1 MTRIFFIDEFKI
13 MEKNRDLKYWESFF
27 QSMQMTYYSLL
38 AAPLFIFAIAFLR
51 AENGN
56 KKLLALNSEIETI
69 LVSIVSVLALAVMV
83 AIYLYADNKYKVAQ
97 KEEVLERKLI
107 VFRSASLL
115 KYVALCVAQVVTVIG
130 FAVTYHNALMGIF
143 TALLLY
149 SSFFRPEIATAK
161 KVLKL
166 SKSDFDL
173 INYKKQLI
181 L

>member
-1 MTRIFFIDEFKI
+1 
-13 MEKNRDLKYWESFF
+13 MENNRDLKYWESFF
-27 QSMQMTYYSLL
+27 QSLQMTYYSLL

-56 KKLLALNSEIETI
+56 SKLLALNSEEETI
-69 LVSIVSVLALAVMV
+69 IVSIVSVLAVIVMV
-83 AIYLYADNKYKVAQ
+83 AVYFSAANKYKLAQ
-97 KEEVLERKLI
+97 KEEVLERKLRQ
-107 VFRSASLL
+107 FRSASLN
-115 KYVALCVAQVVTVIG
+115 KYIVLSVVQVVTVIV
-130 FAVTYHNALMGIF
+130 FSATYHNALMGIF

-166 SKSDFDL
+166 SKRDYDL

-181 L
+181 V